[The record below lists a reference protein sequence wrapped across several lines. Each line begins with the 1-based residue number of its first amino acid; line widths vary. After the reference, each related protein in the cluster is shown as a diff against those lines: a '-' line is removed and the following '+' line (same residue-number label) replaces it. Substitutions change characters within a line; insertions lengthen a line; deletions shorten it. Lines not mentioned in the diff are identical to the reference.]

1 MGNKVDTKQVKKLFK
16 QLDGLPLDT
25 MKKAF
30 PFLKK
35 ETPIKSGN
43 ARRKTSLKSSTLK
56 IKSKYAYA
64 GRLDDGWSK
73 QAPDGFTDPTIDFI
87 EDYIESQIRKL

>member
-30 PFLKK
+30 PFLK
-35 ETPIKSGN
+35 
-43 ARRKTSLKSSTLK
+43 RKHQSNLAMQDVK
-56 IKSKYAYA
+56 
-64 GRLDDGWSK
+64 RH
-73 QAPDGFTDPTIDFI
+73 
-87 EDYIESQIRKL
+87 